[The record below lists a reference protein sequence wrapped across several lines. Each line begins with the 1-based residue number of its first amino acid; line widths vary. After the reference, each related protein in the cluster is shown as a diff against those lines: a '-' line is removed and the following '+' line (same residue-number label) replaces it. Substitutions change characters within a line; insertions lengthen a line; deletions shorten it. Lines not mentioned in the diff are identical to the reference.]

1 MQNTLIVANWK
12 SYKTV
17 SESLNWVLE
26 FSQSFREIPGKE
38 IVLCPSFPL
47 LYSLKKILSEKKL
60 QVKLGAQDVSL
71 FPEGAYTGEVNS
83 KQIKELADYVIIGH
97 SERRE
102 NFKEDS
108 EILFEKVKR
117 AQEES
122 LTPIFC
128 VQDENTEIPE
138 GNIVI
143 AYEPPSSIS
152 TSGPLAEA
160 DDPQNA
166 NRIAL
171 LFKSKKPDSV
181 FLYGGS
187 VSGENARSFTKQ
199 EGIGGIL
206 VGGKSLSALEFL
218 KIYENS

>member
-12 SYKTV
+12 SNKTI
-17 SESLNWVLE
+17 SEGLKWIE
-26 FSQSFREIPGKE
+26 DFAKDFKE
-38 IVLCPSFPL
+38 NEEKEVILCPSFTLIYPL
-47 LYSLKKILSEKKL
+47 KAAIADRNINI
-60 QVKLGAQDVSL
+60 KLGAQDVSL

-102 NFKEDS
+102 NFKEDN

-117 AQEES
+117 AQEAS
-122 LTPIFC
+122 LAPIFC
-128 VQDENTEIPE
+128 VQDENTKIPE
-138 GNIVI
+138 GNIII
-143 AYEPPSSIS
+143 AYEPSSSIS
-152 TSGPLAEA
+152 TSGPSAEA

-171 LFKSKKPDSV
+171 LFKSKNPASV

-187 VSGENARSFTKQ
+187 VSGENVGSFTKQ